1 MTLAPETI
9 EALVTRARQA
19 RQRAYAPY
27 SHYAVGAALI
37 IASGE
42 VFEGVNVEN
51 AAYPAGICA
60 ERAAVFAAVS
70 AGHRQFA
77 ALAVVTQNAG
87 SPCGSCRQ
95 VLAEFGTDTVVV
107 LADQSGRIIRQTT
120 VAELLPDAFGRGDLE
135 AAG

>member
-1 MTLAPETI
+1 MEISQEAI
-9 EALVTRARQA
+9 ESLVARARQA

-27 SHYAVGAALI
+27 SHYAVGAALLT
-37 IASGE
+37 ASGE

-95 VLAEFGTDTVVV
+95 VLAEFGTDTAVV
-107 LADQSGRIIRQTT
+107 LADPSGRIARQTT
-120 VAELLPDAFGRGDLE
+120 VAELLPHAFGPGDLE